1 VNDSVHP
8 EPGSTDR
15 AETAK
20 HEASSKTKRNEARSQ
35 AKLDE
40 IGKEITARIEKM
52 RAAEATAMDKAG
64 AELKRAEGHRIA
76 IMERLKEARK
86 HCRSL
91 HVSFDDFKAKYAP
104 DLGRSSIYK
113 LLAIADGRTTQEQER
128 RKERVKKRWQRAT
141 KRMQAGAASGA
152 GTARDTVGND
162 VDAGASAQARKAA
175 NAAAGHPT
183 QAIATDIKPTTAAMG
198 GTDQIKKGSSAWYL
212 AEFAK
217 ACELYFPKLSL
228 ADMLKSYDVFERHYR
243 PTIKRLA
250 NAEATKQGTTREEV
264 LFAAQKAVVPGFLF
278 LTHGGAPRPRAV

>member
-8 EPGSTDR
+8 EPKGTDM
-15 AETAK
+15 AEIAK
-20 HEASSKTKRNEARSQ
+20 HEASSKTKRDEARSQ

-152 GTARDTVGND
+152 GTASDAIGND
-162 VDAGASAQARKAA
+162 AASAEARKTA
-175 NAAAGHPT
+175 NAAAEQPT
-183 QAIATDIKPTTAAMG
+183 QAAATDTKPTAAAG
-198 GTDQIKKGSSAWYL
+198 ATRGTDRIKKGSSAWYL

-228 ADMLKSYDVFERHYR
+228 ADMLKSYDIFERHYR

-250 NAEATKQGTTREEV
+250 NAEAAKQGSTREEV
-264 LFAAQKAVVPGFLF
+264 LFAAQKEVVPGFLF